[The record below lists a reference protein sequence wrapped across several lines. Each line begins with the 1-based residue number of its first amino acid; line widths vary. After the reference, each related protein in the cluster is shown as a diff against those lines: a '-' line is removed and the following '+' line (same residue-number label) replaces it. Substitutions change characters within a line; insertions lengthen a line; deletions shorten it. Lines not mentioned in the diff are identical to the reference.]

1 MHNPSQV
8 GAVGLGVMG
17 DGPSP
22 ILSSG
27 TVQPVCQLPELV
39 MEIEAGRDRL
49 TREAAPGGMPRE
61 RGCYNYNGR
70 KCSNYST
77 RDDAIRGTTSRG

>member
-1 MHNPSQV
+1 MMA
-8 GAVGLGVMG
+8 GWGGLFA
-17 DGPSP
+17 

-27 TVQPVCQLPELV
+27 TVQPVCQLPED
-39 MEIEAGRDRL
+39 EAGRDRL
-49 TREAAPGGMPRE
+49 TREAAPGGMPGE